1 MNRRILTVV
10 AAFVVLPVGAGCSHM
25 SNTGKGA
32 LAGGGIGAVTGAV
45 VDKAT
50 GGKGGTGAIVGGIAG
65 AVLGGAIGNEHDQRE
80 KAALQAR
87 ADATARQIGIEEV
100 KQMVGQGLS
109 EDVIVNQIR
118 TTNSTYQLSAG
129 DLQTL
134 RDAGVSDRVIMEMQ
148 NRRADVYPR
157 TRLVAVPAP
166 APVIYAPPPPII
178 VAPPP
183 PPGFGVGVIVRP

>member
-1 MNRRILTVV
+1 MRRILTVG
-10 AAFVVLPVGAGCSHM
+10 AAFVVLQVGTGCSSM

-45 VDKAT
+45 VDRAT
-50 GGKGGTGAIVGGIAG
+50 GGKGGTGAVVGGIAG

-87 ADATARQIGIEEV
+87 ADATARQIGMTEV
-100 KQMVGQGLS
+100 IDMTRQGQSEQVILKQIQ
-109 EDVIVNQIR
+109 
-118 TTNSTYQLSAG
+118 TTNSTYQLSAQ

-134 RDAGVSDRVIMEMQ
+134 KDNGVSDTIIMEMQ
-148 NRRADVYPR
+148 SRRADLYPR
-157 TRLVAVPAP
+157 TRYVAVP
-166 APVIYAPPPPII
+166 APVIYAPPPPIV